1 MVNYCLKDTVLHC
14 ASVAS
19 CYRNRVKLWPCGL
32 HWLLC
37 DVNFFFFTYSTLI
50 LRYCIACLFFQFCKQ
65 TQRWR
70 QNGPW
75 NLLPLWEAI
84 MALAFCITVGSGV
97 TVGSRLTGRWQG
109 DFSFFRTVSFL
120 MQLRTGA
127 LSHTVTIIWPIVVH
141 YHKTNSSCF

>member
-1 MVNYCLKDTVLHC
+1 MSQLLHAETVSHLLHAETGLSSGRVGSIGSC
-14 ASVAS
+14 ATSS
-19 CYRNRVKLWPCGL
+19 
-32 HWLLC
+32 
-37 DVNFFFFTYSTLI
+37 YSTLI
-50 LRYCIACLFFQFCKQ
+50 LRYCIICLFFQFCKQ

-75 NLLPLWEAI
+75 NLLPLWEVI

-141 YHKTNSSCF
+141 HHKTNSSCFKEANVLAR